1 LLYNP
6 IRNIMSVSEFLKDNK
21 RPLLVLLGP
30 TASGKTALSL
40 EIAAKFN
47 CEIISAD
54 SRQVYKY
61 MDIGTDKIPMDKRC
75 GIPHHL
81 IDVVTPDVRFTVSD
95 FKKLAE
101 EKIEEIYGRGAI
113 PFLVGGTG
121 LYIRAVTENFSIPP
135 DNLEIRKKLM
145 GEIDEYGALAL
156 HERLKRLDPINAE
169 KIHPH
174 NIPYIVR
181 ALEILATTGKPKTAE
196 KNPSKYSCLIL
207 GINPLQTDFEEQL
220 PRKRSQLSPRWKI
233 LFERIDARVDEQ
245 IKRGLIDET
254 KKLLQMGFTK
264 NLRSMKTLGYREM
277 IQYLEGELSLEDAVS
292 LLKQNTRRFA
302 KRQMVWFKKDKG
314 IEWRVW

>member
-1 LLYNP
+1 MND
-6 IRNIMSVSEFLKDNK
+6 IANSKVSEFLKGNK

-40 EIAAKFN
+40 EIAKKFN

-81 IDVVTPDVRFTVSD
+81 IDVVEPDVRFTVSD

-101 EKIEEIYGRGAI
+101 EKTEEIYERGAL
-113 PFLVGGTG
+113 PFIVGGTG

-135 DNLEIRKKLM
+135 DNLEVREKLM
-145 GEIDEYGALAL
+145 EEINELGALAL
-156 HERLKRLDPINAE
+156 HERLKKLDPVSAE

-181 ALEILATTGKPKTAE
+181 ALEIIAATGKPKTDE
-196 KNPSKYSCLIL
+196 KKPAKYSSLIL
-207 GINPLQTDFEEQL
+207 GINPLRTDFEEQI
-220 PRKRSQLSPRWKI
+220 PRKRSQLSPRWKS

-264 NLRSMKTLGYREM
+264 NLRSMKTLGYGEM
-277 IQYLEGELSLEDAVS
+277 TQYLEGELSLEDAVS
-292 LLKQNTRRFA
+292 QLKQNTRRFA

-314 IEWRVW
+314 IEWIVW